1 MKEERMSD
9 VTRFGVS
16 IEDSLLKSFDRLI
29 TRKGYRNRS
38 EAIRDLI
45 RDSLVREE
53 WELGKETVGTI
64 AIVYDHH
71 TRELSRIL
79 TDLQHNFFKFIIST
93 IHIHLDAHHCMEVL
107 IVKGKSDDLRK
118 ISDRLIGTKGVKHGR
133 LCLTTTGKG
142 LK

>member
-1 MKEERMSD
+1 MSGI
-9 VTRFGVS
+9 TRFGVS
-16 IEDSLLKSFDRLI
+16 IDRSLLGSFDRLI
-29 TRKGYRNRS
+29 GQKGYQNRS

-53 WELGKETVGTI
+53 WESGKETVGTI

-71 TRELSRIL
+71 IRELSKFL

-107 IVKGKSDDLRK
+107 IVKGKSDDLKK
-118 ISDRLIGTKGVKHGR
+118 ISDRLIGVKGVKHGR

-142 LK
+142 LR

>member
-1 MKEERMSD
+1 MEERMSD

-16 IEDSLLKSFDRLI
+16 IEQSLLNNFDRLI
-29 TRKGYRNRS
+29 SQKGYQNRS

-45 RDSLVREE
+45 RDSLVQEE
-53 WELGKETVGTI
+53 WESGQETVGTI

-71 TRELSRIL
+71 PRELSRAL

-93 IHIHLDAHHCMEVL
+93 IHVHLDAHHCMEVL
-107 IVKGKSDDLRK
+107 IVKGKSDDLKK
-118 ISDRLIGTKGVKHGR
+118 ISDRLIGIKGVKHGR

-142 LK
+142 LR

>member
-1 MKEERMSD
+1 MSD

>member
-1 MKEERMSD
+1 MSSIA
-9 VTRFGVS
+9 RFGVS

-29 TRKGYRNRS
+29 TQKGYRNRS

-133 LCLTTTGKG
+133 LCLTTTGQG